1 MRKKSEMERL
11 IGIMATLRGP
21 KGCPWDRKQNHETLV
36 PYLVEEAH
44 EAIEAIYEK
53 NYKKLEE
60 ELGDL
65 LLQVVFHAQLAREK
79 KRFDIEKVAKGISAK
94 LIRRHPHVFG
104 KKEKLTSA
112 QVLENWERRKLK
124 EKKTGVLESIPKT
137 LPILFRA
144 QRVQEKAAQF
154 GFDWKKAGQVVP
166 KLKEEIKEIEK
177 DLKKKSGKLEEE
189 IGDLFFTT
197 INLSRHLKVNPEKAL
212 KTSVDKF
219 EKRFAFIESSLKKQ
233 KKNLGE
239 VGLEELDRL
248 WNKAKKLK
256 T

>member
-1 MRKKSEMERL
+1 MERL

>member
-1 MRKKSEMERL
+1 MKNKSEMERL

-21 KGCPWDRKQNHETLV
+21 KGCPWDRKQNHETLI
-36 PYLVEEAH
+36 PYLVEETH
-44 EAIEAIYEK
+44 EAIEAIYER

-65 LLQVVFHAQLAREK
+65 LLQVVFHAQLAKERNW
-79 KRFDIEKVAKGISAK
+79 FDIEKVAKGISDK

-104 KKEKLTSA
+104 KKEKLTPA
-112 QVLENWERRKLK
+112 QVLENWEKRKLK
-124 EKKTGVLESIPKT
+124 EKETGVLESIPKT

-154 GFDWKKAGQVVP
+154 GFDWKKAHQVVP
-166 KLKEEIKEIEK
+166 KLKEEIREIEK
-177 DLKKKSGKLEEE
+177 DLKKKSRKLEEE
-189 IGDLFFTT
+189 IGDLFFTV

-212 KTSVDKF
+212 RSSVDKF
-219 EKRFAFIESSLKKQ
+219 EERFAFIEASLKKE

-248 WNKAKKLK
+248 WNDAKKSR